1 MRYKGYEM
9 IIVGPLHPQQ
19 TVRQLLS
26 MLLVQPESCIPSPG
40 TVALGTLTI
49 VAVTIPEMD
58 SEVRQEYTCFLVL
71 IQGKET
77 N

>member
-1 MRYKGYEM
+1 M

-26 MLLVQPESCIPSPG
+26 MLLVQLESCIPSPG
-40 TVALGTLTI
+40 TVVLGTLTI

-58 SEVRQEYTCFLVL
+58 SEVRQEGTCFLVL
-71 IQGKET
+71 IQGKDT